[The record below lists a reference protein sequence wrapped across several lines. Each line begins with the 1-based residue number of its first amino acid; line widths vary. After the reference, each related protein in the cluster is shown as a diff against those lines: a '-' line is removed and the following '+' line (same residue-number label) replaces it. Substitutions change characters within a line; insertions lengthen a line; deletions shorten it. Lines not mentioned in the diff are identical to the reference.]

1 MGQENINAV
10 ASELKKLPQ
19 GYIPEPIFNEVAR
32 IAALTAIEFVPL
44 RKANDSIEVLLF
56 RRASDDPFW
65 PNMLHTPGTILRS
78 EDISFEDAYSR
89 LFNDELHSQPL
100 PVEFFGNEVILNNR
114 GRTIIFKHLV
124 DVTDVSTSGEF
135 YSTQYL
141 PDDLLPEHKEMIN
154 EAVGIF
160 KGKV

>member
-44 RKANDSIEVLLF
+44 RKNNDSVEVLLF

-65 PNMLHTPGTILRS
+65 PNMLHTPGTILRAG
-78 EDISFEDAYSR
+78 DISFEDAYSR

-100 PVEFFGNEVILNNR
+100 PVKFFGNEVILNNR
-114 GRTIIFKHLV
+114 GRTIIFKHFV

-135 YSTQYL
+135 YNTQYL

-154 EAVGIF
+154 EAVGLF